1 MASSISICGICDLR
15 QLSNPSTHWCT
26 DCDEALCSECK
37 EHHTLLKATRRHTTI
52 PMNDYENLPAFITDI
67 KQYCDIHNEKYVHY
81 CKKHECPICYKCIQ
95 DHTKC
100 TENILP
106 LENVIKHSKT
116 SQIFHDLN
124 QSISDLETNIKH
136 MRMARENNLAE
147 IADQCKSAVKK
158 IRDFRIKLNHHL
170 DTVEQTLMIE
180 LAGTESK
187 CSQQIKDTLKKLNAV
202 ELEISNFNT
211 TLQGIKQHASELQV
225 FLATREIEK
234 QVSEKEKSLN
244 AMMENKL
251 FDNLTVSLEID
262 KKIENILSNVKMFGT
277 LSIETV
283 PANEK
288 LINRKSRQA
297 QILTS
302 VVRSF
307 DDIKFKQIKTINIE
321 SRKVTGCAIL
331 PDGRMA
337 FTEYEGMRLLILK
350 EDGNLDFEIPLKGS
364 NTFDVTVVDV
374 ATVAV
379 SSGSPVRSYAPC
391 IQIIDIES
399 RKHTKTIDTTAWS
412 YGIMCADENFVFC
425 GYKPTGIHKIDLK
438 TNQKSFIN
446 STIPLNTWSYITYFK
461 KKLYVTID
469 RNHTVTCCDEKG
481 NVIWT
486 YTDKTILDTPRGI
499 TVDNNG
505 NLFVCCV
512 SNHVLMISSDGKRA
526 KPILDTKDGLNRPTA
541 IHYDRST
548 HRLLVA
554 NIDGTAVLYD
564 EQ

>member
-1 MASSISICGICDLR
+1 
-15 QLSNPSTHWCT
+15 
-26 DCDEALCSECK
+26 
-37 EHHTLLKATRRHTTI
+37 
-52 PMNDYENLPAFITDI
+52 MNDYENLPAFITDI

-81 CKKHECPICYKCIQ
+81 CKKHECPICYKCIH

-136 MRMARENNLAE
+136 MRIARENNLAE

-170 DTVEQTLMIE
+170 DTVVQTLMIE

-234 QVSEKEKSLN
+234 QVSEIEKSLN

-297 QILTS
+297 QIFTN

-307 DDIKFKQIKTINIE
+307 DDIQLRQINTFDIGKK
-321 SRKVTGCAIL
+321 KVTGCTFL

-337 FTEYEGMRLLILK
+337 FTDYDGKLLLIK
-350 EDGNLDFEIPLKGS
+350 KVDGNLDFEIQLKGINS
-364 NTFDVTVVDV
+364 FDVTVVDA

-379 SSGSPVRSYAPC
+379 SVGGSNQYAERC
-391 IQIIDIES
+391 IHVIDINSRQCIKIIDIES
-399 RKHTKTIDTTAWS
+399 WS
-412 YGIMCADENFVFC
+412 YGVVCVDENLVFC
-425 GYKPTGIHKIDLK
+425 GFEPNGIYKINLTNYHK
-438 TNQKSFIN
+438 SVIN
-446 STIPLNTWSYITYFK
+446 STIPLATWSYITYYK
-461 KKLYVTID
+461 NKLYVTTD
-469 RNHTVTCCDEKG
+469 NMQTVSCCDEKG
-481 NVIWT
+481 NAIWT
-486 YTDKTILDTPRGI
+486 YRDKTILKTPRGI

-505 NLFVCCV
+505 NLFVCCA
-512 SNHVLMISSDGKRA
+512 SNNVIMISPDGKRA
-526 KPILDTKDGLNRPTA
+526 KQILGNKDGFGTPNA

-548 HRLLVA
+548 NRLLVA
-554 NIDGTAVLYD
+554 SIGGKAFLYD
-564 EQ
+564 AQ